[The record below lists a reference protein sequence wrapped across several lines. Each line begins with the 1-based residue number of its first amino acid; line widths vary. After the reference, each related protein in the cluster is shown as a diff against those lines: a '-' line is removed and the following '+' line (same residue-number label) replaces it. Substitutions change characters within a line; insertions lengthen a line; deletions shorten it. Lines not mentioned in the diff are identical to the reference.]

1 MVKPALTDYPGDT
14 DLAFGAVLDR
24 RLARGRDKVF
34 LLTPEGEFSLGALD
48 DRATRLAHGLAGLGL
63 ARGDTLL
70 VMLPNAVAAI
80 EIWWALARLGVI
92 QVPVNTAYRGSI
104 LRHVIR
110 DSGAATMIVA
120 GEYLD
125 RLADIAGEL
134 DGLARLVLAETAPVP
149 PSLAAG
155 REILD
160 LAALY
165 REPPGALPPGPS
177 ERDLMAVMYTSG
189 TTGPSKGVM
198 VTHAHA
204 YHYALAGVDLMALGP
219 EDVYYA
225 PLPLF
230 HIAGQ
235 WNVTYAALIAGAR
248 VGLPFPFRP
257 GRFWAEVA
265 GYGAT
270 TTFLL
275 GAMASLLQRQPP
287 GPNDAETPLAK
298 ALIVP
303 QLPEAA
309 AFERRFGLRTTTT
322 YGSTEANVPVKAHF
336 DLADPRICGRARD
349 ELYELRIVDE
359 RDEEVPVG
367 KAGELTIRAKRPWIL
382 MAGYWNHPE
391 WTAQAWRNLWLH
403 TGDSMMRDAAGK
415 YYFVDRLKDAIRR
428 KGENI
433 SSMEVENEI
442 LAHAAVLECAV
453 FPVPAEGG
461 EDEVMAVVVP
471 KPGERIDPA
480 ALVAFLAPRLPHFM
494 VPRYIEPADGLPKT
508 PTGKIQ
514 KYPLRERGP
523 GPETWDRERAGISLK
538 SLVKKERT
546 A

>member
-1 MVKPALTDYPGDT
+1 MVKPALTDFPGDG
-14 DLAFGAVLDR
+14 DLAFGAVLDK
-24 RLARGRDKVF
+24 RLARGRDRTF
-34 LLTPEGEFSLGALD
+34 LLTSEREYSLGALD
-48 DRATRLAHGLAGLGL
+48 ARATRLAHGIAGLGL
-63 ARGDTLL
+63 KRGDTAL
-70 VMLPNAVAAI
+70 VMLPNAVAFI

-104 LRHVIR
+104 LRHVIV
-110 DSGAATMIVA
+110 DSGSDLMIVA
-120 GEYLD
+120 PEFLE

-134 DGLARLVLAETAPVP
+134 TGLKRLVLAEPAAVP
-149 PSLAAG
+149 QPLAAG
-155 REILD
+155 RDILSLD
-160 LAALY
+160 ALY
-165 REPPGALPPGPS
+165 MEPQSALPPGPT

-204 YHYALAGVDLMALGP
+204 YHYALAGVDLMALGLD
-219 EDVYYA
+219 DVYYA

-235 WNVTYAALIAGAR
+235 WNVIYAALIAGAR

-257 GRFWAEVA
+257 ERFWAEVA
-265 GYGAT
+265 AYGAT

-275 GAMASLLQRQPP
+275 GAMASLLHRQPP
-287 GPNDAETPLAK
+287 SPRDAETPLAK

-303 QLPEAA
+303 QLPEAVE
-309 AFERRFGLRTTTT
+309 FERRFALRATTT

-336 DLADPRICGRARD
+336 DLADPKVCGRARD

-359 RDEEVPVG
+359 RDEEVPPGV
-367 KAGELTIRAKRPWIL
+367 AGELTIRAKRPWIL

-391 WTAQAWRNLWLH
+391 WTTAAWRNLWLH
-403 TGDSMMRDAAGK
+403 TGDSLMRDAAGN

-442 LAHAAVLECAV
+442 LAHPAVLECAV
-453 FPVPAEGG
+453 FPAAAEGG

-471 KPGERIDPA
+471 KPGETLDPA
-480 ALVAFLAPRLPHFM
+480 ALVRFLAPRMPHFM
-494 VPRYIEPADGLPKT
+494 VPRYVELADDLPKT

-514 KYPLRERGP
+514 KFPLRERGP
-523 GPETWDRERAGISLK
+523 GPKTWDRERAGLSLK
-538 SLVKKERT
+538 DIVKKEKT